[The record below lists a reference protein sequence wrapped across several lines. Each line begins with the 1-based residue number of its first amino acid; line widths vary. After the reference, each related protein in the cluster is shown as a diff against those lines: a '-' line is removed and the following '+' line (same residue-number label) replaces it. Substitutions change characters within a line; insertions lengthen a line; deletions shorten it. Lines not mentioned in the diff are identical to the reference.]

1 MCHIL
6 FIWEARDEKQQLLAT
21 QIYAKKTYTICAV
34 PDHKHQCF
42 RQRNEKQRCLPPLDL
57 HGLQLCRASSTC
69 RFRASTNQRGS
80 RLVRRGVC
88 LCWCNS
94 EHMRLTS
101 GRRVNSPRAPLRH
114 IVLPS
119 LSAHETLGFQDFN
132 TMIVLKASARD
143 AYFCICSLPAP
154 KWLLENTLSCNKL
167 LVAVALVC
175 ICAVLGFWCGD
186 VHRLC
191 DFFRSF
197 HQNIFIFLCWI
208 AVGLQ
213 PKIEL
218 RPSRFVTS
226 NSRSKS
232 TFAPKTHF
240 LTGWR
245 TVFTAILPLLLKAQM
260 SVLRESPLYY

>member
-6 FIWEARDEKQQLLAT
+6 FIWEARDGKQQLLAT

-34 PDHKHQCF
+34 PDHKHPCF
-42 RQRNEKQRCLPPLDL
+42 RQRNEKQRCLPLLDL
-57 HGLQLCRASSTC
+57 HGLQFCRASSTC

-88 LCWCNS
+88 LCWCNL

-101 GRRVNSPRAPLRH
+101 GRRVNSPRAPLPH
-114 IVLPS
+114 
-119 LSAHETLGFQDFN
+119 
-132 TMIVLKASARD
+132 
-143 AYFCICSLPAP
+143 

-167 LVAVALVC
+167 LVVAVAIVC
-175 ICAVLGFWCGD
+175 ICAVLAFWCGD

-191 DFFRSF
+191 DCFRSF

-240 LTGWR
+240 LTGWS

-260 SVLRESPLYY
+260 SVLRGSPRYY